1 MDKKSFPKEK
11 LDRNFTELLLNNVH
25 DGIYIVDQDCKIF
38 FWNKGAEQITG
49 FDESTVNGKKCSDN
63 ILSPVDDSGKN
74 LCEEDCPVKQALSD
88 GKTHSIEAYLQH
100 KEGHRLPVSIR
111 AFPILGEDGEIVA
124 AVETFNDISPK
135 FIMPQRKLELERMQ
149 LLDPL
154 TEVGNQRFLE
164 IHLQSR
170 LEEIKKY
177 RIPFA
182 LLYID
187 VDNLKEVNDS
197 YGKPVGDQ
205 VLRSIAQTITNN
217 IRFFDIVGRWES
229 DEFLVVLL
237 NIDESKLDYVGNKI
251 RLLIE
256 NSNITVGSKMVR
268 ATVSVGATV
277 ALRVDS
283 LDILITRAR
292 SFMDH
297 SKWLGRNKVSM
308 KASKEGEE
316 L

>member
-1 MDKKSFPKEK
+1 MKKKPFPEEKFDKSFTEVL
-11 LDRNFTELLLNNVH
+11 LDNVH

-38 FWNKGAEQITG
+38 FWNKGAELITG
-49 FDESTVNGKKCSDN
+49 FDQSTVSGKKCSDN
-63 ILSPVDDSGKN
+63 ILNPVDDSGKN
-74 LCEEDCPVKQALSD
+74 LCDKDCPLKQALTD
-88 GKTHSIEAYLQH
+88 GKTHSTKAYLQH

-111 AFPILGEDGEIVA
+111 AFPILGDDGETVA
-124 AVETFNDISPK
+124 AVEIFNDISPK
-135 FIMPQRKLELERMQ
+135 FIVPQRKIELERMQ
-149 LLDPL
+149 LLDKL

-170 LEEIKKY
+170 IEELKKY

-187 VDNLKEVNDS
+187 VDHLKEVNDS

-229 DEFLVVLL
+229 DEFLVVLF
-237 NIDESKLDYVGNKI
+237 NIEESKLDYVANKI
-251 RLLIE
+251 RLLVEKSSIA
-256 NSNITVGSKMVR
+256 IGSKLVR
-268 ATVSVGATV
+268 ATVSVGASL

-283 LDILITRAR
+283 LESLVDRAR
-292 SFMDH
+292 SFMKH
-297 SKWLGRNKVSM
+297 GKWLGRNKVSM
-308 KASKEGEE
+308 KSGKEEN

>member
-1 MDKKSFPKEK
+1 MEKKPFPEEKFDKS
-11 LDRNFTELLLNNVH
+11 FTELLLHNVH
-25 DGIYIVDQDCKIF
+25 DGIYIVDRDCKIF
-38 FWNKGAEQITG
+38 FWNKGAELITG
-49 FDESTVNGKKCSDN
+49 FDQSTVIGEKCSEN

-74 LCEEDCPVKQALSD
+74 LCDKDCPLKQALTD
-88 GKTHSIEAYLQH
+88 GKTHSTKAYLQH

-124 AVETFNDISPK
+124 AVEIFNDISPK
-135 FIMPQRKLELERMQ
+135 FIVPQRKIELERMQ
-149 LLDPL
+149 LLDMM

-170 LEEIKKY
+170 IEELKKY

-187 VDNLKEVNDS
+187 VDHLKEVNDS
-197 YGKPVGDQ
+197 YGKPTGDQ

-229 DEFLVVLL
+229 DEFLVVLF
-237 NIDESKLDYVGNKI
+237 NIEESKLDYVANKI

-256 NSNITVGSKMVR
+256 KSSVTVGPKLVR
-268 ATVSVGATV
+268 ATASVGATV

-283 LDILITRAR
+283 LDSLIDRAR
-292 SFMDH
+292 SFMKH
-297 SKWLGRNKVSM
+297 GKWLGRNKVSM
-308 KASKEGEE
+308 ESGKEEK